1 MKKKNR
7 SKLVHEG
14 NLIAEVKVNL
24 IETGEGW
31 SPYISIEDA
40 YKLDDVRDALRKGD
54 IETASKFGRVFKLT
68 PVTIPSQR
76 DNNVLDRSGR

>member
-1 MKKKNR
+1 MKKKYR

-14 NLIAEVKVNL
+14 DLIAEVNVNL

-31 SPYISIEDA
+31 TPYISIEDA

-54 IETASKFGRVFKLT
+54 IETASKFGRVFKMT
-68 PVTIPSQR
+68 PITIPSQKE
-76 DNNVLDRSGR
+76 NNMLDQSGR

>member
-14 NLIAEVKVNL
+14 DFIAEVNVKL
-24 IETGEGW
+24 IDTGEVW

-54 IETASKFGRVFKLT
+54 PASKFSRVFKFT
-68 PVTIPSQR
+68 PVTISAQR
-76 DNNVLDRSGR
+76 DNNVSDRSSR

>member
-14 NLIAEVKVNL
+14 DFIAEVNVKL
-24 IETGEGW
+24 IDTGEGW

-54 IETASKFGRVFKLT
+54 IETASKFSRVYKLT
-68 PVTIPSQR
+68 PVTISTQR
-76 DNNVLDRSGR
+76 DNNMLDRSGR

>member
-14 NLIAEVKVNL
+14 DLIAEVNVNL

-54 IETASKFGRVFKLT
+54 IETASKFGRVFKLI
-68 PVTIPSQR
+68 PITIPTQR
-76 DNNVLDRSGR
+76 KNNMLDQSGR

>member
-1 MKKKNR
+1 MRKKNR

-14 NLIAEVKVNL
+14 DFIAEVNVKL
-24 IETGEGW
+24 IDTGEGW

-54 IETASKFGRVFKLT
+54 IETASKFSRVFKLT
-68 PVTIPSQR
+68 PVTISTQR